1 MTLVDE
7 VADVPVAQR
16 LDALAP
22 IVAGLRD
29 ADAAAERDR
38 VLQYDAVTALRGTG
52 VLSLRVPARYGGP
65 GGSVRDVLTAV
76 IRIAEGSSNVAQALR
91 PHFGFA
97 ERLLSNRA
105 TEAERQ
111 QWFPRLAA
119 GLVVGNAV
127 TDTRGRTPG
136 SSDTTLLPD
145 ADGVLR
151 LNGHKFY
158 STGTLYADVIAVSA
172 VDAVGNDLQAIIPT
186 DRDGVELFDDWDG
199 FGQRTTASGSSRFTD
214 VAVEPDEVTTVSS
227 GRFLGHGTAFLQLYL
242 AAVTAGIAAAV
253 RADAVEFVRHRAR
266 PAAHSLAETAKADPF
281 TLRAVGEIAASA
293 AAAQTLVLS
302 AADALDAL
310 VDNGSQFDPD
320 ALADAAAGVA
330 QAQLLTERLTIT
342 AAERLFDTGGASATA
357 SGLNLD
363 RHWRNART
371 IASHSPLDYK
381 AHAVG
386 DYLVNGTAPPASGY
400 F

>member
-1 MTLVDE
+1 MTLVDDA
-7 VADVPVAQR
+7 VAVPVATR
-16 LDALAP
+16 LDALIP
-22 IVAGLRD
+22 IVAELRA

-38 VLQYDAVTALRGTG
+38 VLQYDALTALRGTG
-52 VLSLRVPARYGGP
+52 VLSLRVPGRYGGP

-76 IRIAEGSSNVAQALR
+76 IRIAEASSNVAQALR

-111 QWFPRLAA
+111 QWFPPVAA

-136 SSDTTLLPD
+136 SADTTLL
-145 ADGVLR
+145 AGEDGVLR

-158 STGTLYADVIAVSA
+158 STGTLYADAIAVSA
-172 VDAVGNDLQAIIPT
+172 VDAAGNDLQVIIPT

-214 VAVEPDEVTTVSS
+214 VAVDADEVTTVSS

-253 RADAVEFVRHRAR
+253 RADAVDYVRHRAR
-266 PAAHSLAETAKADPF
+266 PAAHSPAERAGEDPF
-281 TLRAVGEIAASA
+281 ILRAVGEIAASA
-293 AAAQTLVLS
+293 AAAETLVLS
-302 AADALDAL
+302 AADTLDTL
-310 VDNGSQFDPD
+310 VDSGSQLDPG
-320 ALADAAAGVA
+320 ALAHTAAVVA
-330 QAQLLTERLTIT
+330 QAQLLTERLTIA

-357 SGLNLD
+357 RGLNLD